1 MAKDARRTEPEAPAA
16 LGVDLAS
23 ASTAGEAYD
32 RVVRA
37 WDEGK
42 LTTAQARVAV
52 EFLKVRSTVVAAE
65 EFRKRM
71 ELLEASAREAR
82 RAAVLGPARAAT
94 VTMEPEPEPQ
104 P

>member
-1 MAKDARRTEPEAPAA
+1 MKRAHREPEAPAA
-16 LGVDLAS
+16 IGIDLAG

-32 RVVRA
+32 RIVKA

-42 LTTAQARVAV
+42 LSTAQARVAV

-65 EFRKRM
+65 EYRKRL

-82 RAAVLGPARAAT
+82 RASILGPARAAI
-94 VTMEPEPEPQ
+94 VAMEPEPQ
-104 P
+104 T